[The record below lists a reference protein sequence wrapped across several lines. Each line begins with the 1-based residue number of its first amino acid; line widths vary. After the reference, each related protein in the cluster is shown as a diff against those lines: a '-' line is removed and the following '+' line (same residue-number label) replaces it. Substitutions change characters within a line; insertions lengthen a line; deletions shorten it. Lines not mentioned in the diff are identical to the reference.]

1 MNDFLQVTQA
11 LFGGAWSMLVTIN
24 FPGTELSVAYILVGA
39 FMAGVSLRVI
49 KYLLNYRSSHLSD
62 IPKRPWE
69 K

>member
-11 LFGGAWSMLVTIN
+11 LFRGAWSMLVAIN

-49 KYLLNYRSSHLSD
+49 KYLLNYRPNHLSD